1 MADKLDYQWH
11 LRTVMASRGLFSTT
25 DLRPLLA
32 ERGINLSPSQV
43 YRLVVDKPE
52 RLSLKTL
59 MALMDILGCRME
71 ELIEPVATASAGR
84 PSAQPAAVRA
94 REESAPSGPSGPAS
108 PGTVTGDGCR
118 GAAAVRRRP
127 GRCDP

>member
-1 MADKLDYQWH
+1 M
-11 LRTVMASRGLFSTT
+11 RTVMASRGLFSTT

-32 ERGINLSPSQV
+32 ERGIDLSPSQV

-71 ELIEPVATASAGR
+71 ELIEPVAIASAGR
-84 PSAQPAAVRA
+84 RRAAGGGAGEGGVGASRPKRA
-94 REESAPSGPSGPAS
+94 R
-108 PGTVTGDGCR
+108 VTGDSDG
-118 GAAAVRRRP
+118 
-127 GRCDP
+127 